1 MKGSTFIID
10 LVSTVA
16 LLSCTPGA
24 SAHQDGFWQRLRRG
38 LGKEGKG
45 VAGER
50 SELQSAGG
58 STFLDE
64 ATAYPYGYP
73 PPGGGSTVTITVD
86 VTVSTT
92 GELSMIY

>member
-1 MKGSTFIID
+1 MLIID
-10 LVSTVA
+10 LLSTVA

-38 LGKEGKG
+38 LGEDGKD

-58 STFLDE
+58 STSFDE
-64 ATAYPYGYP
+64 PTAYPYGYP
-73 PPGGGSTVTITVD
+73 PPGGGSTVTVTVD
-86 VTVSTT
+86 VTVSST
-92 GELSMIY
+92 GELSITY